1 MIIDHPMR
9 RLLHN
14 ELHARP
20 SIYFDGPA
28 IVWHDAFYVQDAISE
43 IPQSL
48 LDLNGANTLDGK
60 SGIVKTTSGQI
71 KWEMHTEFVSLTY
84 VVPWNGDP
92 EIIPLKDATW
102 TDLINKMPGARI
114 TSVEVLVGKTG
125 THDARQLLGSH
136 SDAVASN
143 VGAGDAEVWTTFRLN
158 ERNAMRIVVLN
169 RSLNA
174 YRMGRMV
181 RRILEI
187 EDYRMM
193 ALLSLP
199 LAQDAFVQG
208 AKFDSRLRSIVDEL
222 GSGASKQDIL
232 LDRIARLSADIIDFS
247 GKSRERFSAT
257 AAYADLVFAR
267 LEEIREERLDG
278 HQRLGVFI
286 DRRFRPAVRFCHQAD
301 KKIESCAARTSRA
314 SDLLRTSVQVE
325 LEQQNALL
333 LESMEMR
340 VSLQVK
346 LQEAVEGLSIVAISY
361 YALGIFKM
369 FLESLGKYYHDEQ
382 VLKGLYLAAIPAVIL
397 LVWFTIKRTKQKI
410 SGGAY

>member
-9 RLLHN
+9 RQLHN

-20 SIYFDGPA
+20 SIYFDAPA
-28 IVWHDAFYVQDAISE
+28 VVWHDAFYVQDAIGE

-60 SGIVKTTSGQI
+60 SGIVRTTSGQI

-92 EIIPLKDATW
+92 DVIPLKDATW
-102 TDLINKMPGARI
+102 TDLVGKMPGERI
-114 TSVEVLVGKTG
+114 TSVEVLVGKAG
-125 THDARQLLGSH
+125 THDVKQLLGSH
-136 SDAVASN
+136 SDAVAST

-169 RSLNA
+169 RALND
-174 YRMGRMV
+174 YRTGRMV

-208 AKFDSRLRSIVDEL
+208 ARFDSRLRSIVDEL
-222 GSGASKQDIL
+222 GAGTSRQDAL
-232 LDRIARLSADIIDFS
+232 LDRIAKLSADIIDFS
-247 GKSRERFSAT
+247 GKTRERFSAT

-267 LEEIREERLDG
+267 LEEIREQRLDG

-301 KKIESCAARTSRA
+301 KKIENCAVRTSRA

-333 LESMEMR
+333 LESMEKR

-361 YALGIFKM
+361 YALGIIKM
-369 FLESLGKYYHDEQ
+369 FLESFGKYYHNEE

-397 LVWFTIKRTKQKI
+397 LVWFIIKRTKQKI
-410 SGGAY
+410 TGGGH